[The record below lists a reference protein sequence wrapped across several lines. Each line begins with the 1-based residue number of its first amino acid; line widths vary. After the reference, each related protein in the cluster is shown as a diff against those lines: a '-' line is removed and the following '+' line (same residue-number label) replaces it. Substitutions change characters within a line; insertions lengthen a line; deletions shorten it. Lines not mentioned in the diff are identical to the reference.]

1 MHWWHTPPFNGGTG
15 MVHPCKLHY
24 IYEEISGGEESCWD
38 THGLQ
43 EGSLTIRL
51 FRNLRQ
57 LFEIETAK
65 SVWIFHL
72 NPEFLHA
79 SQLVDVF
86 SKAFMSLCSA
96 LQSPQ
101 MPHCWPMLRRS
112 PPSPPLMPLL
122 SKGPRKQG
130 QMWLRFSV
138 VAGIVAMVGI
148 AEGIK

>member
-1 MHWWHTPPFNGGTG
+1 MHCWHTPPFSGGTG
-15 MVHPCKLHY
+15 AIHPCKLHY
-24 IYEEISGGEESCWD
+24 IGREYLVGGELRD
-38 THGLQ
+38 TRGLR
-43 EGSLTIRL
+43 EGSLATWL
-51 FRNLRQ
+51 FRDLRQ
-57 LFEIETAK
+57 LFETETGK

-86 SKAFMSLCSA
+86 SKAFMSFYALP

-130 QMWLRFSV
+130 QMWLGFSV
-138 VAGIVAMVGI
+138 VAGIVVFLKG
-148 AEGIK
+148 